1 MPRVTVQQT
10 VVLPNGTNV
19 TVLFAGDT
27 IEQARRLKN
36 GATAHQ
42 QFNATIA
49 NIMAGNYYQR
59 HGIQAYGSIA
69 GMRYYIHM
77 TNTNNRDLIG
87 FSAVD
92 TTNHSVTIECTGT
105 VNNGQHT
112 FNVRG
117 NF

>member
-1 MPRVTVQQT
+1 MPRVTVQQN
-10 VVLPNGTNV
+10 VVLSNGTNV
-19 TVLFAGDT
+19 TVSFAGET
-27 IEQARRLKN
+27 RAQAIRLQN
-36 GATAHQ
+36 GATAHP

-49 NIMAGNYYQR
+49 NIMAGNYSPV
-59 HGIQAYGSIA
+59 HGIQAYGSSGA
-69 GMRYYIHM
+69 MRYYIHM
-77 TNTNNRDLIG
+77 TNTNNRDLMG

-92 TTNHSVTIECTGT
+92 RVNHSVTIECTGT